1 MVEKTISPPATKGAT
16 MDSSL
21 FHGNLV
27 RSNRIIYTPSA
38 FARTNLIHLQEIGT
52 LKAQKPHTSRRENLP
67 SFLFFLVREGCGDL
81 EYDGVKTHLKAGDCA
96 FLDCKKPYSHRS
108 SEDLWSLQ
116 WVHFYGPNMAGIYE
130 KYIERGGRT
139 CFPAASRDKFI
150 DLLNEIFELAGSS
163 DYIRD
168 MKIFEKLTGLL
179 SLLMEESWHPENTAK
194 SVSRRRDLQNMK
206 DYIDLHFSEKLTL
219 DGLAEAFYINKYYL
233 TRVFREQFGIT
244 VNSYILQVRITRAK
258 QLLRFSDLS
267 IEKISQ
273 ECGMNDANYF
283 ARMFKKIEGISPGEY
298 RKRW

>member
-1 MVEKTISPPATKGAT
+1 
-16 MDSSL
+16 
-21 FHGNLV
+21 
-27 RSNRIIYTPSA
+27 
-38 FARTNLIHLQEIGT
+38 
-52 LKAQKPHTSRRENLP
+52 
-67 SFLFFLVREGCGDL
+67 
-81 EYDGVKTHLKAGDCA
+81 
-96 FLDCKKPYSHRS
+96 
-108 SEDLWSLQ
+108 
-116 WVHFYGPNMAGIYE
+116 
-130 KYIERGGRT
+130 
-139 CFPAASRDKFI
+139 
-150 DLLNEIFELAGSS
+150 
-163 DYIRD
+163 

-219 DGLAEAFYINKYYL
+219 DSLAEAFYINKYYL